1 MALQQTAHLDLRR
14 RRAGGAVRRRSA
26 PDPRR
31 AKIHYN
37 YTVAEAAK
45 LFGVHRNTVRAW
57 IKAGLETVKAGRIIL
72 ILGDALGAFLETRRK
87 ARRCKTPPGWLY
99 CFRCR
104 TPRPPALGMVELIQA
119 GAGTANVR
127 AVCEC
132 GALMHR
138 RVSLARLEPAGFP
151 GLAAHGAGD
160 T

>member
-1 MALQQTAHLDLRR
+1 MRR
-14 RRAGGAVRRRSA
+14 RFA

-31 AKIHYN
+31 AKIHYS

-45 LFGVHRNTVRAW
+45 LFDVHRNTVRAW
-57 IKAGLETVKAGRIIL
+57 IKAGLETVMAGRTIL
-72 ILGDALGAFLETRRK
+72 ILGDTLRAFLEKRRK
-87 ARRCKTPPGWLY
+87 ARRCKTPPGWFY

-104 TPRPPALGMVELIQA
+104 APRPPALAMIELIQA
-119 GAGTANVR
+119 RTGTANIR

-138 RVSLARLEPAGFP
+138 RVSLARLEQAGFP
-151 GLAAHGAGD
+151 GLAARGAGD

>member
-1 MALQQTAHLDLRR
+1 MK
-14 RRAGGAVRRRSA
+14 RRSA

-31 AKIHYN
+31 AKVHYN
-37 YTVAEAAK
+37 YTVAEAAN

-57 IKAGLETVKAGRIIL
+57 TKAGLETVKAGRVLL
-72 ILGDALGAFLETRRK
+72 ILGDTLQDFLEKRRK

-138 RVSLARLEPAGFP
+138 RVSLARIVQAGFP
-151 GLAAHGAGD
+151 ALAARGESD